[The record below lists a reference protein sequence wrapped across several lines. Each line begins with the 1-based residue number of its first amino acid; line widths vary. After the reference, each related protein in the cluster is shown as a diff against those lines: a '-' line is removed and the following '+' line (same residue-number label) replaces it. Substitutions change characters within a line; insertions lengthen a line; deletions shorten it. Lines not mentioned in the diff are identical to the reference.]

1 LDNEEVVVVD
11 SDGQYVTSNPC
22 SYKLWFLFYVPFN
35 RPNEE
40 VDKSDDQGKSI
51 PENIQGGKRKKF
63 VPFVGKNRLMTQ
75 VVQSED
81 DDMWVAS
88 NFFYLVSFLSI
99 SISAVSR
106 SLHLLPTKRS
116 QSPLWE
122 RSAWQLRLLNLR
134 KKNCRLYPFFFPHCF
149 S

>member
-1 LDNEEVVVVD
+1 VVVD

-22 SYKLWFLFYVPFN
+22 LSDTLWFLFYVPLN

-40 VDKSDDQGKSI
+40 VDQSYDQGKSI
-51 PENIQGGKRKKF
+51 PDDTQGGKRKKF
-63 VPFVGKNRLMTQ
+63 VPFVGKNRWTTQ

-81 DDMWVAS
+81 DEMWVAS
-88 NFFYLVSFLSI
+88 NFFYLVTFLSI
-99 SISAVSR
+99 STSTVSK

-122 RSAWQLRLLNLR
+122 RSAWRLRLLNLR
-134 KKNCRLYPFFFPHCF
+134 KKTNCMLYPLFFPCRF
-149 S
+149 P